1 MESTILCYDEE
12 SKLVPGIKNHKGRTL
27 GTAYAQE
34 HCQGAWEQVHYCQ
47 IAQYKVEQK
56 DRRDNSGAE
65 YHKHE
70 KR

>member
-12 SKLVPGIKNHKGRTL
+12 SKLVSSIKNQKSWTL
-27 GTAYAQE
+27 STAYAQE

-56 DRRDNSGAE
+56 DRRDHPGAE
-65 YHKHE
+65 YYKNE